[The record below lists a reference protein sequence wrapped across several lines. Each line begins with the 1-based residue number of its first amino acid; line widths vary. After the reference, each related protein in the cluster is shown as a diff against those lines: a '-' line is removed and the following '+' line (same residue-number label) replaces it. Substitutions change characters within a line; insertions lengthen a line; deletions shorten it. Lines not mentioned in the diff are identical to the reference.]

1 MRIWVIYSNEI
12 GVYKLQNILSDLLN
26 IIWSES
32 KNTAKWRD
40 TNKKNDSRHNTYCI
54 IRACVTPLLLFFPP
68 FTVWRPREA

>member
-40 TNKKNDSRHNTYCI
+40 TNKKKR
-54 IRACVTPLLLFFPP
+54 F
-68 FTVWRPREA
+68 EA